1 MRAKSWSRP
10 KRGLRAARTSF
21 RRVSCWTLPASI
33 RSRARARLWAYR
45 RSTAS
50 AARRTHLL
58 SATGARNAVLG
69 IGTSEGRADSWHVA
83 GRPSGS
89 PTLQERRVPGGAAPT
104 RCGWVG
110 REPRWA
116 AGRLLIL
123 LLNRGRVGG
132 AAHHVL
138 VLGRRLLLGAG
149 SLG

>member
-1 MRAKSWSRP
+1 GCGEWGGGGSGWLA
-10 KRGLRAARTSF
+10 
-21 RRVSCWTLPASI
+21 
-33 RSRARARLWAYR
+33 
-45 RSTAS
+45 
-50 AARRTHLL
+50 
-58 SATGARNAVLG
+58 GAGVRKGVLG
-69 IGTSEGRADSWHVA
+69 IGASEGRAGSWNVA
-83 GRPSGS
+83 GRPSGF

-149 SLG
+149 SLGHRRRHRRHRRGGGGCGRGPGWALPRGAP